1 MRVVHFVSSDDL
13 NQFQRLEILFSA
25 IVYMKFF
32 RVIRRRGGV
41 GENDGLYLLITS
53 LSSTA
58 TTLPLLSTSCSIESL
73 LRRALTVCSSATSR
87 AVS

>member
-25 IVYMKFF
+25 MVYMKFF
-32 RVIRRRGGV
+32 RVIRRRGV

-58 TTLPLLSTSCSIESL
+58 TTLPLLSTSCSSESL